1 MFPFESEVLSCSA
14 VLFPDLGSP
23 NKHRQAHEAFLPG
36 AADRHPARLAAN
48 GGPAHGCLCC
58 CQARQSRCCCSL
70 GTALCSSRWW
80 WQGGALVVQ
89 PDISCTGHCP
99 FCQEGPG
106 TFPFLT
112 PFGCSVPV
120 HSGLS
125 MHKPAAQPPNAPQDL
140 QEPEG
145 SSVGFQRG
153 GTAEAPT
160 YLGAPIEHRK
170 NLLQEGC

>member
-14 VLFPDLGSP
+14 VLFPDLGSR

-36 AADRHPARLAAN
+36 AADKTSRPAGSQR
-48 GGPAHGCLCC
+48 GTCSRLCC